1 MKSNPSIQVYEA
13 AGPEF
18 YIPRLETNLTLPSH
32 LSLGLHLGQHGIALP
47 YYANSKMQLQ
57 VRPSNL
63 GNSSTLPFAIHG
75 AFS

>member
-18 YIPRLETNLTLPSH
+18 YIPRLLFTGHP
-32 LSLGLHLGQHGIALP
+32 SLGLHLVQQDIPVP
-47 YYANSKMQLQ
+47 YYGNSKMQLH
-57 VRPSNL
+57 VRSSNL
-63 GNSSTLPFAIHG
+63 GNSPTLPFAIHG

>member
-18 YIPRLETNLTLPSH
+18 YILRLETNLTLTSY
-32 LSLGLHLGQHGIALP
+32 LSLVQQDISVP
-47 YYANSKMQLQ
+47 YYGNSKMQLQ
-57 VRPSNL
+57 VRSSNL
-63 GNSSTLPFAIHG
+63 ENSPTLSFAIHG